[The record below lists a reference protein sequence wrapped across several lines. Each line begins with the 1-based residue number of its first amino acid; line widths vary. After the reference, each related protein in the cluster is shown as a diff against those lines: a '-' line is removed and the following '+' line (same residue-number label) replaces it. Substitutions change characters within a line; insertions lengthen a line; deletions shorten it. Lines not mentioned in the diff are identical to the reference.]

1 MSRPDAIY
9 QLTLTELAFVV
20 IFLILLLTGWMVVK
34 SEDDK
39 AAALAERD
47 AALARAAELAT
58 HVEAPEQMEQLR
70 QALEQTKADILN
82 TLTRHGAAHPG
93 ELLSKL
99 VEKTQ
104 AEAENQRLKQ
114 RIADLDAQLSALAEI
129 QNAIAA
135 AAQTNGDTAAA
146 RDQARNEAL
155 SALSF
160 KQALEQAAGEP
171 VPRHREQE
179 TAQAYAQARKDA
191 RAAASG
197 QGEGAPDVAR
207 ENQDLR
213 GQVAWMRQRLEA
225 NGGRDY
231 PPCWADPVTGKPQYL
246 LSIVIQEGGLGITPA
261 WPPERGSDAARLPG
275 IDGLANAGA
284 LSLGTFQAR
293 ARPLDQD
300 SRAHNCRHYV
310 RLLNR
315 AKSLESF
322 NRYRYAVEEFFYKFE
337 VR

>member
-34 SEDDK
+34 SENDK
-39 AAALAERD
+39 TAALAERD
-47 AALARAAELAT
+47 AALARAAELAAHT
-58 HVEAPEQMEQLR
+58 ESPDQLEQLR
-70 QALEQTKADILN
+70 QALAQAKADILSA
-82 TLTRHGAAHPG
+82 LAQHGAAHPD
-93 ELLSKL
+93 EVLSKL
-99 VEKTQ
+99 VEKSQ

-114 RIADLDAQLSALAEI
+114 HVADLDAQLSALAEI
-129 QNAIAA
+129 QEAIAA
-135 AAQTNGDTAAA
+135 AAPASGGTAAA
-146 RDQARNEAL
+146 RDHARDEAL

-160 KQALEQAAGEP
+160 KQALEHAAGEP

-179 TAQAYAQARKDA
+179 TAEAYAQARKDA
-191 RAAASG
+191 RAAGTG
-197 QGEGAPDVAR
+197 QGAPDLAR

-225 NGGRDY
+225 HGGRDY
-231 PPCWADPVTGKPQYL
+231 PPCWAEPVTGKPQYL
-246 LSIVIQEGGLGITPA
+246 LAIVIQEGGLGIAPI
-261 WPPERGSDAARLPG
+261 WPPEREADAARLPG
-275 IDGLANAGA
+275 IDGLVNAGA
-284 LSLGTFQAR
+284 LSLGGFQAR

-300 SRAHNCRHYV
+300 SRARNCRHYV

-315 AKSLESF
+315 AKNLQSF
-322 NRYRYAVEEFFYKFE
+322 NRARYAVEEFFYKFE

>member
-1 MSRPDAIY
+1 MSRPDPIY

-34 SEDDK
+34 SDEDK
-39 AAALAERD
+39 TTALAERD
-47 AALARAAELAT
+47 AALARAAELAA
-58 HVEAPEQMEQLR
+58 HIESPEQMEQLR
-70 QALEQTKADILN
+70 QALEQAKTDILN
-82 TLTRHGAAHPG
+82 TLDRHGVAHPDDV
-93 ELLSKL
+93 LSKL
-99 VEKTQ
+99 VENSQ
-104 AEAENQRLKQ
+104 AAAENQRLKQ

-135 AAQTNGDTAAA
+135 AQASGDSAAA

-160 KQALEQAAGEP
+160 KRALEQAAGEP

-179 TAQAYAQARKDA
+179 TAEAYAQARQQAK
-191 RAAASG
+191 AAAGG
-197 QGEGAPDVAR
+197 QGAPDLAR

-213 GQVAWMRQRLEA
+213 GQVAWMQQRLEA
-225 NGGRDY
+225 HGGRDY
-231 PPCWADPVTGKPQYL
+231 PPCWADAATGKPQYL
-246 LSIVIQEGGLGITPA
+246 LSIVIQEGGLGIAPV
-261 WPPERGSDAARLPG
+261 WPPEREADAARLPG
-275 IDGLANAGA
+275 IDGLVNAGM
-284 LSLGTFQAR
+284 LSLSAFQAR

-300 SRAHNCRHYV
+300 SRARNCRHYV

-315 AKSLESF
+315 ARSLESF
-322 NRYRYAVEEFFYKFE
+322 NRSRYAVEEFFYKFE